1 MLVRAAL
8 VLAASGDVPAA
19 PVLALMGMG
28 VVVAIVGHMARSPRV
43 VAAGIAILFAAT
55 ILMIIGG
62 LAAFQ
67 GDETD
72 PRPPEDPSTPDF

>member
-1 MLVRAAL
+1 MVVDAAL

-28 VVVAIVGHMARSPRV
+28 VVVAIVGHLAKSAKV
-43 VAAGIAILFAAT
+43 VAAGIGMIFLAT
-55 ILMIIGG
+55 LLMILGG

-72 PRPPEDPSTPDF
+72 PRPKEDFQTPF